1 MENRAHAL
9 TAGLFALLLG
19 AALLAALWWFSQD
32 RQAVKEVV
40 LVSRGN
46 INGLG
51 VQSRVRFR
59 GINAGTVSAIRIDPE
74 DPRNILI
81 TAKVADNLPLTR
93 GTTASIGTLGVTG
106 LAYVAL
112 EDRGADPAPL
122 AGVEGQPPRIVLE
135 PGLMDQ
141 IADRALAAAERFGAM
156 AERLEVMFDD
166 EAAVRFRQTLLRL
179 ESAATGMDRTFAEAP
194 QLLEAMRSVFN
205 RENLARLAAL
215 LAHAERAGAEAGPAV
230 AELRGLLLRI
240 DGMVQRLDRTAV
252 AAGDG
257 VIEGT
262 LPRLNDLL
270 RELTVT
276 SRRLGRL
283 IEEVE
288 ASPQLLFTG
297 RGERAPGPGEAGF
310 DPAAAGGTR

>member
-74 DPRNILI
+74 DPRNM
-81 TAKVADNLPLTR
+81 LTR